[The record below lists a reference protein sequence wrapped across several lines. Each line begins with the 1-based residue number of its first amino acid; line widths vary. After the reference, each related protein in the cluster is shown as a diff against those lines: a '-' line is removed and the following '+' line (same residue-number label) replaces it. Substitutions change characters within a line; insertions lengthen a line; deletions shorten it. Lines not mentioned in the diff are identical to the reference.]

1 MRTYEITIAL
11 HPDLGE
17 AGVKE
22 QVEKVQEIISANEGS
37 VKQVAEWGLRDL
49 AYPIKKERRAV
60 FQVVVFEGGGATV
73 AELERQLRISD
84 HVLRYITVRVDP
96 DRPPLDIG
104 RPRRAEDDESG
115 EGEAA
120 APASEAAAEAPATSA
135 PDAPTEG
142 GAPA

>member
-11 HPDLGE
+11 HPELGD

-22 QVEKVQEIISANEGS
+22 QVEKIQEIITTEGGS

-60 FQVVVFEGGGATV
+60 FHVVVFEGEGATV

-84 HVLRYITVRVDP
+84 HCLRYITVKVDP

-104 RPRRAEDDESG
+104 RAARP
-115 EGEAA
+115 EGEASDREAPAPTAA
-120 APASEAAAEAPATSA
+120 APAAEGTAPPSDDAGAAS
-135 PDAPTEG
+135 
-142 GAPA
+142 

>member
-22 QVEKVQEIISANEGS
+22 QVEKVQEILTANGGS

-60 FQVVVFEGGGATV
+60 FQVVVFEGDGSTV

-84 HVLRYITVRVDP
+84 HVLRYITIRVDP

-104 RPRRAEDDESG
+104 RPRRTDEESG
-115 EGEAA
+115 EGDETA
-120 APASEAAAEAPATSA
+120 APAATAPAEAPAPAAPSA
-135 PDAPTEG
+135 PTDG
-142 GAPA
+142 GTPA

>member
-22 QVEKVQEIISANEGS
+22 QVDRAQEILSANGGS

-60 FQVVVFEGGGATV
+60 MYVIVFEGEGGTV
-73 AELERQLRISD
+73 AELERNLRISD
-84 HVLRYITVRVDP
+84 HVLRYITIRVDP
-96 DRPPLDIG
+96 DRPPLDFG
-104 RPRRAEDDESG
+104 RPRRGEGG
-115 EGEAA
+115 EGEGEGAEEA
-120 APASEAAAEAPATSA
+120 APEAPAAASETA
-135 PDAPTEG
+135 TDA
-142 GAPA
+142 GAPS

>member
-22 QVEKVQEIISANEGS
+22 QVEKVQEIISANDGS

-49 AYPIKKERRAV
+49 AYPIKKERRAM
-60 FQVVVFEGGGATV
+60 FQVVVFEGGGSTV

-84 HVLRYITVRVDP
+84 HVLRYITIRVDP
-96 DRPPLDIG
+96 DRPPLEIG
-104 RPRRAEDDESG
+104 RPRRTDDESG
-115 EGEAA
+115 EGEESAPASAA
-120 APASEAAAEAPATSA
+120 APETPAAST